1 MSEADALQDHRLSSL
16 ERGVESLQDSHL
28 LLNESVI
35 KLTSSVK
42 AISIALDDIKG
53 FVIKVAS
60 LLGAGGLAAAGIGGV
75 ML

>member
-28 LLNESVI
+28 LLNEAVI

>member
-35 KLTSSVK
+35 KLTASVK

>member
-1 MSEADALQDHRLSSL
+1 MSEADALQDHRLSAL
-16 ERGVESLQDSHL
+16 ERGVEGLQDSHA

-35 KLTSSVK
+35 KLTASVR
-42 AISIALDDIKG
+42 AISTALDEIKG

-60 LLGAGGLAAAGIGGV
+60 VLGAGGLAAAGIGGV

>member
-1 MSEADALQDHRLSSL
+1 MSEADALQDHRLSAL
-16 ERGVESLQDSHL
+16 ERGVESLQDSHA

-35 KLTSSVK
+35 KLTASVK

-60 LLGAGGLAAAGIGGV
+60 LLGAGGITAVGVGG
-75 ML
+75 MMF

>member
-16 ERGVESLQDSHL
+16 ERGVESLQDSPL

-35 KLTSSVK
+35 KLTSSEK

>member
-1 MSEADALQDHRLSSL
+1 MSDADALQDHRLSSL
-16 ERGVESLQDSHL
+16 ERGVESLQDSHA

-35 KLTSSVK
+35 KLTASVK

-60 LLGAGGLAAAGIGGV
+60 LLGAGGITAVGIGGV

>member
-35 KLTSSVK
+35 KLTASEK